1 MSSKEDDPERLECF
15 PAPYAAPAHGFDNG
29 TELAMARGAQGPR
42 TRRRLEQK
50 EGAMKQTLILGML
63 LAVTACTT
71 VDYTS
76 QQFAA
81 QSADH
86 QTVAVLPFEMVL
98 TGRVPQ
104 GMTPDQV
111 AAIEEAESL
120 AFQTALYYSMLDR
133 SSARRKDPIRIR
145 IQPVEETNRILAD
158 RGIATRET
166 WAMPAEELAA
176 MLGVDAV
183 IHTTVQKTRYLSDM
197 ESYGIEVGSA
207 IFNEITDG
215 ELGWMV
221 PHGPAVTVGI
231 WADSTLINGADGD
244 VLWKV
249 ALERATDWQ
258 RPANDVIVGIT
269 RKLAKKFPYRA

>member
-1 MSSKEDDPERLECF
+1 
-15 PAPYAAPAHGFDNG
+15 
-29 TELAMARGAQGPR
+29 
-42 TRRRLEQK
+42 
-50 EGAMKQTLILGML
+50 MKQTLTIVML

-104 GMTPDQV
+104 GLTPDQV

-120 AFQTALYYSMLDR
+120 AFQTSLYYSMLDR
-133 SSARRKDPIRIR
+133 SSARRKDPILISL
-145 IQPVEETNRILAD
+145 QPVETTNRVLD
-158 RGIATRET
+158 EHGIGIRES

-183 IHTTVQKTRYLSDM
+183 VRTAVHKNRYLSDM
-197 ESYGIEVGSA
+197 ESYGIDVGTA
-207 IFNEITDG
+207 VFNEITEG
-215 ELGWMV
+215 RFGWLV
-221 PHGPAVTVGI
+221 PNGATVTVGI

-244 VLWKV
+244 ILWKV